1 MPSKESTGGRREA
14 GNVLESTVQITE
26 RRVKKN
32 ETKIGGHECQVLK
45 GDHENSKGNSLGG
58 LSKGTLP
65 FSSKEKLEAVEDQIK
80 SEDERQWASGTG
92 HGHKNQ
98 FKFRMA
104 LNGEGKKEECK
115 AGSRDGGP
123 GLMALCF
130 DE

>member
-1 MPSKESTGGRREA
+1 MPSKESTSRRREA
-14 GNVLESTVQITE
+14 GNVLESIVQITE

-80 SEDERQWASGTG
+80 SEDERQWASRTG
-92 HGHKNQ
+92 HGLKNQ
-98 FKFRMA
+98 FKFRLA
-104 LNGEGKKEECK
+104 PNGEGKRRMQGWE
-115 AGSRDGGP
+115 
-123 GLMALCF
+123 
-130 DE
+130 